1 MKMFFIKKEM
11 EKVNLEK
18 EENIEKN
25 NENKKDV
32 KVLDKIKNILKKYK
46 NFEGVNLKLR
56 IFLVFLI
63 TSLIVFLSMAYNES
77 NLVWDITRINE
88 DVGVFSET
96 SINDVLIDFG
106 FTLSIILIVYGIIGN
121 IKISMIISII
131 FWMFINIVN
140 YILLELRGTAFA
152 FADIFSVSTGMS
164 VLDGIKI
171 NMSSKLVKY
180 IVINICVI
188 LGLILVKFN
197 KLNTKQK
204 RVISRCSNIIFSI
217 ILMIG
222 IMNTP
227 KFKKLNYWDLDTQYK
242 DNGIQ
247 MVFIKQIDDFFLS
260 KPEGYSIEKVNE
272 ILSRYEEKES
282 LYNDE
287 KTNVIVIMN
296 ESFAD
301 LKTTYNLDIEDNIP
315 YYNSLNENTIKG
327 TLYSSVLGGGTATA
341 EWELLTGNSAAF
353 LPSGAI
359 PYIVYVRDDKE
370 TMVNNFRM
378 SGYEAVGMHSYYAK
392 CYNRRTSYSKM
403 GFDKGIFMDDMQGIW
418 FSKSNHPSDES
429 TYQKL
434 IESYEARDKS
444 KNYFGFLLTMQNHAP
459 YTFEEYQNKGY
470 YKDDSLIDQYLSLV
484 NESDNALKKLIEYF
498 ENVDEKTIILLFGDH
513 QPKIA
518 TNLVQDEWLKTQK
531 VPYMLW
537 ANFDIEEKQGEDIS
551 TNYLCTLIYDY
562 AGIKDTRYVEF
573 LKDMKEVIPVF
584 TAKGYKDKDGKT
596 YEIGAE
602 SPYKDLINEYNIL
615 QYYFMFEH
623 DLK

>member
-1 MKMFFIKKEM
+1 MKDFFKSRNIKILDKT
-11 EKVNLEK
+11 KSLLEK
-18 EENIEKN
+18 Y
-25 NENKKDV
+25 KKFDGIKLV
-32 KVLDKIKNILKKYK
+32 WRIIVLII
-46 NFEGVNLKLR
+46 
-56 IFLVFLI
+56 I
-63 TSLIVFLSMAYNES
+63 TSLIVALSMAYNGS
-77 NLVWDITRINE
+77 NIVWDITRINE
-88 DVGVFSET
+88 DVGIFAET
-96 SINDVLIDFG
+96 SINDILIDFG
-106 FTLSIILIVYGIIGN
+106 FTLSVILIGYSIIGSL
-121 IKISMIISII
+121 KLSMIFSII
-131 FWMFINIVN
+131 VWMLINVFN
-140 YILLELRGTAFA
+140 YILLDLRGTAFS
-152 FADIFSVSTGMS
+152 FADIFSAGTAMN
-164 VLDGIKI
+164 VLDGIVI
-171 NMSSKLVKY
+171 SSSEKLIKY
-180 IVINICVI
+180 IVVN
-188 LGLILVKFN
+188 ILVLVSLIFIKFG
-197 KLNTKQK
+197 KLDSKK
-204 RVISRCSNIIFSI
+204 KKIISRISNLCFSI
-217 ILMIG
+217 VLMFG
-222 IMNTP
+222 LMNTL
-227 KFKKLNYWDLDTQYK
+227 KYQKLNYWDLETQYK

-378 SGYEAVGMHSYYAK
+378 SGYETIGMHSYYAK

-596 YEIGAE
+596 YEIGEE